1 MSSDRRTIHGETTDG
16 VVDRAEGYTH
26 NPNPDDELALQRARF
41 AEQQRQLQKDRHE
54 AAEAISE
61 VSEKLGEQYAAAQHD
76 PDHLAFVPE
85 QFAELEESGT
95 ATHGG
100 SGYTTEEPRP
110 SVLPSNDVVK
120 RVPTTPAQD
129 VAEENERR

>member
-1 MSSDRRTIHGETTDG
+1 MSSERRTIHGETPDG
-16 VVDRAEGYTH
+16 VVERAEGYTH

-41 AEQQRQLQKDRHE
+41 AEQQRQLQADRHQ

-76 PDHLAFVPE
+76 PAHLAFVPE

-95 ATHGG
+95 AIHGG
-100 SGYTTEEPRP
+100 SGYTTEETRP
-110 SVLPSNDVVK
+110 SVLPSDDVVK
-120 RVPTTPAQD
+120 RVPTEPAQD
-129 VAEENERR
+129 VAQDNDRQ